1 MRGYVKCLWY
11 CQRGTRGFW
20 RGVCDFSSVVL
31 DATGTVMMFEAM
43 GGSQGWPGCRRGYRR
58 DCPGYYTP
66 EKVYI
71 LYTARVT
78 AEGPGGGV
86 GTAALVLYATPL
98 QCESY
103 KYNQNCQSGI
113 KWYNKGV

>member
-20 RGVCDFSSVVL
+20 RGGWCSKLWEDLKDGLVVG
-31 DATGTVMMFEAM
+31 DYSM
-43 GGSQGWPGCRRGYRR
+43 SR

-78 AEGPGGGV
+78 AEGPGGGI
-86 GTAALVLYATPL
+86 GNLPY
-98 QCESY
+98 
-103 KYNQNCQSGI
+103 
-113 KWYNKGV
+113 

>member
-1 MRGYVKCLWY
+1 MV
-11 CQRGTRGFW
+11 
-20 RGVCDFSSVVL
+20 
-31 DATGTVMMFEAM
+31 FEAM

-78 AEGPGGGV
+78 AEGPGGGI
-86 GTAALVLYATPL
+86 GTAALVFFFFFATIDPL
-98 QCESY
+98 RGHPPCRREPWLSF
-103 KYNQNCQSGI
+103 N
-113 KWYNKGV
+113 

>member
-1 MRGYVKCLWY
+1 MRGFVKCLWY

-20 RGVCDFSSVVL
+20 RGVCDFSSVVS
-31 DATGTVMMFEAM
+31 DATGTVVGSAGMVFEAM
-43 GGSQGWPGCRRGYRR
+43 GGSQGWPGCRRGSKR

-78 AEGPGGGV
+78 TDSRGSWRGNWDCRIGIIR
-86 GTAALVLYATPL
+86 YAST
-98 QCESY
+98 
-103 KYNQNCQSGI
+103 
-113 KWYNKGV
+113 V